1 VLSYSHTP
9 YNVYYLELV
18 KAQQA
23 KLHAEEEKLRKAQEL
38 KQKGW

>member
-9 YNVYYLELV
+9 YNVYHLELV